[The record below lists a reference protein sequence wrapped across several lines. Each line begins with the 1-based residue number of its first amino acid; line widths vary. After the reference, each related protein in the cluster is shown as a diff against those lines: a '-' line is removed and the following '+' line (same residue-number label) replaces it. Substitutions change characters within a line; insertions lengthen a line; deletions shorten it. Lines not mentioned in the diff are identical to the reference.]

1 MSAPFRPLKKED
13 VADVLGV
20 SVRTVENWV
29 DDGLLIAPKKLGNR
43 VYWHPAAFYGWL
55 EQRVTEECAAE
66 AANESSGQSLPA
78 ATVPRRERRNAEG
91 KSKTGAQQLHARDEA
106 QFRALLA

>member
-43 VYWHPAAFYGWL
+43 VSWHPTAFYGWL
-55 EQRVTEECAAE
+55 
-66 AANESSGQSLPA
+66 
-78 ATVPRRERRNAEG
+78 
-91 KSKTGAQQLHARDEA
+91 
-106 QFRALLA
+106 

>member
-43 VYWHPAAFYGWL
+43 VYWHPTAFYGWL
-55 EQRVTEECAAE
+55 EQRLTEECAAD
-66 AANESSGQSLPA
+66 ESSGQSLPA
-78 ATVPRRERRNAEG
+78 ATVPRREKRKGEG
-91 KSKTGAQQLHARDEA
+91 KTKTEAQQLQARDEA